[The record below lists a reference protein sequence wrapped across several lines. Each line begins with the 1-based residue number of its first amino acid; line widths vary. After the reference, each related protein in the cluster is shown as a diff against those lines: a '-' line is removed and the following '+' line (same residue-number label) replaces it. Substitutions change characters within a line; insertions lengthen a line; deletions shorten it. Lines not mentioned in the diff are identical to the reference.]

1 MNNNDC
7 SDKKKN
13 LKWFIDKLMNLF
25 LIICGV
31 VLFWVLL
38 QITSIASFKIP
49 SDSMEP
55 VLIAGDNIL
64 VNKCVMGGRLFN
76 IWDALED
83 KEINIYRLPSLGK
96 IKRNDVVVFNF
107 PYLEQRWDSIAFRVM
122 KYYVK
127 RCVAL
132 PGDTFEIK
140 RGHYKVHGC
149 TSALGNVE
157 AQDRLMQIIERG
169 REGDYG
175 IVMSGYPYSDIVNWN
190 IVSFGPL
197 YLPAKGDVIEMSS
210 KHVALYRNAIEW
222 EQKKKL
228 FLRGD
233 TILLNDSVIRTYRF
247 KENYYFVAGDKV
259 MNSQD
264 SRYWGLLP
272 ERFIV
277 GKAVRIWK
285 SVDRETDK
293 IRWNRIF
300 KKIHSLHKS
309 LFYNES
315 NKYLEEACWHS
326 TDPMVLNIMGK
337 NYQEL
342 HNYEQAE
349 NLFKRAIHRLP
360 GRIYPY
366 YLLTNLYAE
375 PDFYNPGKLKE
386 VADIVLTKEPKVH
399 STAIKEM
406 RSKVREILEKINM
419 K

>member
-1 MNNNDC
+1 MN
-7 SDKKKN
+7 KN
-13 LKWFIDKLMNLF
+13 SNLSARGGLSRFIDKIMNLF

-31 VLFWVLL
+31 ALL
-38 QITSIASFKIP
+38 WILLLVTCIASFKIP

-55 VLIAGDNIL
+55 TLLAGDNIL

-83 KEINIYRLPSLGK
+83 KEINISRLPGLGK
-96 IKRNDVVVFNF
+96 VKRNDVLVFNF

-132 PGDTFEIK
+132 PGDTFEIRK
-140 RGHYKVHGC
+140 GHYKVRGC
-149 TSALGNVE
+149 TSILGNVE

-175 IVMSGYPYSDIVNWN
+175 IVMSGYPYNDIVDWN
-190 IVSFGPL
+190 IVNFGPL
-197 YLPAKGDVIEMSS
+197 YLPVKGDVIEMFP

-272 ERFIV
+272 EPFIV
-277 GKAVRIWK
+277 GKVVRIWK
-285 SVDRETDK
+285 SVDSETDK
-293 IRWNRIF
+293 IRWNGIF
-300 KKIHSLHKS
+300 KKI
-309 LFYNES
+309 E
-315 NKYLEEACWHS
+315 
-326 TDPMVLNIMGK
+326 
-337 NYQEL
+337 
-342 HNYEQAE
+342 
-349 NLFKRAIHRLP
+349 
-360 GRIYPY
+360 
-366 YLLTNLYAE
+366 
-375 PDFYNPGKLKE
+375 
-386 VADIVLTKEPKVH
+386 
-399 STAIKEM
+399 
-406 RSKVREILEKINM
+406 
-419 K
+419 

>member
-1 MNNNDC
+1 MN
-7 SDKKKN
+7 KN
-13 LKWFIDKLMNLF
+13 SNLSARGGLSRFIDKIMNLF
-25 LIICGV
+25 FIFCV
-31 VLFWVLL
+31 VALL
-38 QITSIASFKIP
+38 WILLLVTCIASFKIP

-55 VLIAGDNIL
+55 TLLAGDNIL

-83 KEINIYRLPSLGK
+83 KEINISRLPGLGK
-96 IKRNDVVVFNF
+96 VKRNDVLVFNF

-132 PGDTFEIK
+132 PGDTFEIRK
-140 RGHYKVHGC
+140 GHYKVRGC
-149 TSALGNVE
+149 TSILGNVE

-175 IVMSGYPYSDIVNWN
+175 IVMSGYPYNDIVDWN
-190 IVSFGPL
+190 IVNFGPL
-197 YLPAKGDVIEMSS
+197 YLPVKGDVIEMFP

-272 ERFIV
+272 EPFIV
-277 GKAVRIWK
+277 GKVVRIWK
-285 SVDRETDK
+285 SVDSETDK

-300 KKIHSLHKS
+300 KKI
-309 LFYNES
+309 E
-315 NKYLEEACWHS
+315 
-326 TDPMVLNIMGK
+326 
-337 NYQEL
+337 
-342 HNYEQAE
+342 
-349 NLFKRAIHRLP
+349 
-360 GRIYPY
+360 
-366 YLLTNLYAE
+366 
-375 PDFYNPGKLKE
+375 
-386 VADIVLTKEPKVH
+386 
-399 STAIKEM
+399 
-406 RSKVREILEKINM
+406 
-419 K
+419 

>member
-1 MNNNDC
+1 M
-7 SDKKKN
+7 DKKCFSKN
-13 LKWFIDKLMNLF
+13 RAKNRFIDKIINLF
-25 LIICGV
+25 LIVC
-31 VLFWVLL
+31 VLTLLWLLL
-38 QITSIASFKIP
+38 QVTCIATFKIP

-55 VLIAGDNIL
+55 ALLAGDNIL

-76 IWDALED
+76 IGDALED
-83 KEINIYRLPSLGK
+83 EEVNISRLPGWGK
-96 IKRNDVVVFNF
+96 VKRNDVVVFNF

-132 PGDTFEIK
+132 PGDTFEIEK
-140 RGHYKVHGC
+140 GHYKVRGC

-175 IVMSGYPYSDIVNWN
+175 IVMNGYPYNDIVNWN

-272 ERFIV
+272 EPFIV

-300 KKIHSLHKS
+300 KKI
-309 LFYNES
+309 E
-315 NKYLEEACWHS
+315 
-326 TDPMVLNIMGK
+326 
-337 NYQEL
+337 
-342 HNYEQAE
+342 
-349 NLFKRAIHRLP
+349 
-360 GRIYPY
+360 
-366 YLLTNLYAE
+366 
-375 PDFYNPGKLKE
+375 
-386 VADIVLTKEPKVH
+386 
-399 STAIKEM
+399 
-406 RSKVREILEKINM
+406 
-419 K
+419 

>member
-55 VLIAGDNIL
+55 ALLAGDNIL

-76 IWDALED
+76 IGDALED
-83 KEINIYRLPSLGK
+83 EEVNISRLPGWGK
-96 IKRNDVVVFNF
+96 VKRNDVVVFNF

-132 PGDTFEIK
+132 PGDTFEIEK
-140 RGHYKVHGC
+140 GHYKVRGC

-222 EQKKKL
+222 EQEKKL

-406 RSKVREILEKINM
+406 RSKVKEILEKINM

>member
-1 MNNNDC
+1 MN
-7 SDKKKN
+7 KN
-13 LKWFIDKLMNLF
+13 SNLSARGGLSRFIDKIMNLF
-25 LIICGV
+25 LIICGGA
-31 VLFWVLL
+31 LL
-38 QITSIASFKIP
+38 WILLLVTCIASFKIP

-55 VLIAGDNIL
+55 TLLAGDNIL

-83 KEINIYRLPSLGK
+83 KEINISRLPGLGK
-96 IKRNDVVVFNF
+96 VKRNDVLVFNF

-132 PGDTFEIK
+132 PGDTFEIRK
-140 RGHYKVHGC
+140 GHYKVRGC
-149 TSALGNVE
+149 TSILGNVE

-175 IVMSGYPYSDIVNWN
+175 IVMSGYPYNDIVDWN
-190 IVSFGPL
+190 IVNFGPL
-197 YLPAKGDVIEMSS
+197 YLPVKGDVIEMFP

-272 ERFIV
+272 EPFIV
-277 GKAVRIWK
+277 GKVVRIWK
-285 SVDRETDK
+285 SVDSETDK

-300 KKIHSLHKS
+300 KKI
-309 LFYNES
+309 E
-315 NKYLEEACWHS
+315 
-326 TDPMVLNIMGK
+326 
-337 NYQEL
+337 
-342 HNYEQAE
+342 
-349 NLFKRAIHRLP
+349 
-360 GRIYPY
+360 
-366 YLLTNLYAE
+366 
-375 PDFYNPGKLKE
+375 
-386 VADIVLTKEPKVH
+386 
-399 STAIKEM
+399 
-406 RSKVREILEKINM
+406 
-419 K
+419 